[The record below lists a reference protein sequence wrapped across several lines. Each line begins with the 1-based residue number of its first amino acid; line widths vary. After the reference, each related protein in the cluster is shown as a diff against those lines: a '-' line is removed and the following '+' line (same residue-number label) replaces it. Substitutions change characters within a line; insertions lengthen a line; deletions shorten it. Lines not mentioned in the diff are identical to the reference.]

1 MWPNCDPYWE
11 WGLGCGVSPYYAPG
25 GLGYLP
31 APPEPMPPQQY
42 VPPPVSEFPS
52 ETEPIHVQLYLKD
65 GTVYDVTDY
74 WLVGGNLHF
83 TTMNPNTMEPT
94 EHVIDFN
101 DLDLQKSVDMNTQ
114 RGFRFVLRPEPL
126 EEYLRNQQ
134 NPTANPS
141 QPPEQPNPIPVKAP

>member
-1 MWPNCDPYWE
+1 
-11 WGLGCGVSPYYAPG
+11 
-25 GLGYLP
+25 
-31 APPEPMPPQQY
+31 
-42 VPPPVSEFPS
+42 
-52 ETEPIHVQLYLKD
+52 
-65 GTVYDVTDY
+65 
-74 WLVGGNLHF
+74 
-83 TTMNPNTMEPT
+83 MNPNTMEPT

-114 RGFRFVLRPEPL
+114 RGFRFVLRPEPP